1 MREYRTAVFD
11 NRRWQNFKPRP
22 DDIFVCTP
30 AKCGTTWTQT
40 IVASLLFPDGDL
52 PAPVMMLAPWIEAKF
67 VPEEMMHAALEAQDH
82 RRVMKSHTAADG
94 IPWRDD
100 AKYIVVG
107 RDGRDVFMSMCNH
120 LQRMKMTS
128 EMNERAL
135 ADGVPPMPTFDG
147 DFHAFFPTWL
157 SQDDILFHIIETY
170 WQRREQ
176 PNVLLVHFADLKSDL
191 DGEMRRIAKFLDIE
205 VDAASWPAVVE
216 GCTFE
221 GMRARAEQIGDF
233 SQMFEGGAEGF
244 LFKGTNG
251 RWRDVL
257 TDVEVAAYERR
268 VADTL
273 PEAAARWLEGGRHAV
288 SSA

>member
-1 MREYRTAVFD
+1 
-11 NRRWQNFKPRP
+11 
-22 DDIFVCTP
+22 
-30 AKCGTTWTQT
+30 
-40 IVASLLFPDGDL
+40 
-52 PAPVMMLAPWIEAKF
+52 
-67 VPEEMMHAALEAQDH
+67 
-82 RRVMKSHTAADG
+82 
-94 IPWRDD
+94 
-100 AKYIVVG
+100 
-107 RDGRDVFMSMCNH
+107 
-120 LQRMKMTS
+120 MKMTS

-191 DGEMRRIAKFLDIE
+191 DGEMRRIAEFLDIE
-205 VDAASWPAVVE
+205 VDAALWPAVVE

-244 LFKGTNG
+244 LFKGING

-257 TDVEVAAYERR
+257 TDEEVADYERR

-273 PEAAARWLEGGRHAV
+273 PEAAARWLEGGRHTP
-288 SSA
+288 SA